1 MVGKDV
7 IKPNFSMRFQA
18 KFVSPAFDPHG
29 HRPGGQL
36 ALWFPS
42 PATGHHLFFC
52 MEESINAYHAVPES
66 TDHEDVLKFRVVLR
80 F

>member
-1 MVGKDV
+1 MGIGRAD
-7 IKPNFSMRFQA
+7 S
-18 KFVSPAFDPHG
+18 
-29 HRPGGQL
+29 

-66 TDHEDVLKFRVVLR
+66 TDPEDVLKFRVVLR